1 MLVRYGCLLS
11 SNFPSCVV
19 TFIISIVRSIS
30 RIVALIAELEIP
42 ADTFD
47 LGRVTSVGGAVHLE
61 LERVVPAGE
70 EVMPFFWATECD
82 DYDHFE
88 RRVREEALVEELTAV
103 ARFDDR
109 VLYHVVWGATTASL
123 TRALSSA
130 DAAILEA
137 AGNDPWEFQLR
148 FTDRDHLRSFVD
160 ACEETGID
168 VRLRRV
174 FELRP
179 DADPRGD
186 GLTDGQRAALVAAV
200 EGGYFEVPR
209 RTTLSEVA
217 DELGISQQ
225 ATSERV
231 RRGADRVL
239 RRVLPVGE

>member
-1 MLVRYGCLLS
+1 MA
-11 SNFPSCVV
+11 FVV
-19 TFIISIVRSIS
+19 
-30 RIVALIAELEIP
+30 ELEIP

-47 LGRVTSVGGAVHLE
+47 LGRVTSVGGRVHLE

-70 EVMPFFWATECD
+70 EVMPFFWATECA
-82 DYDHFE
+82 DYERFE

-123 TRALSSA
+123 TRALSESNA
-130 DAAILEA
+130 TILEA
-137 AGNDPWEFQLR
+137 EGNDPWEFQLR

-160 ACEETGID
+160 ACQAAGIE

-174 FELRP
+174 FELQP
-179 DADPRGD
+179 DTDPAAD
-186 GLTDGQRAALVAAV
+186 GLTDEQRDALVAAV
-200 EGGYFEVPR
+200 EAGYFEVPR
-209 RTTLSEVA
+209 GTTLSEVA
-217 DELGISQQ
+217 AELGISQQ

-239 RRVLPVGE
+239 RRVLLAGE